1 MLRDDLQAM
10 DVSWEEA
17 KSVAG
22 DRKEWRS
29 LVVQC
34 SNGNSM
40 GPKSMSQADVRRSIK
55 LANFWAWFS
64 FQRQSADE
72 VVEP

>member
-1 MLRDDLQAM
+1 MKTWQDTLRDDLQAM

-29 LVVQC
+29 LVAQC
-34 SNGNSM
+34 SAGTG
-40 GPKSMSQADVRRSIK
+40 GPKSK
-55 LANFWAWFS
+55 
-64 FQRQSADE
+64 
-72 VVEP
+72 

>member
-1 MLRDDLQAM
+1 MLRDDLQAK

-29 LVVQC
+29 LVAQC
-34 SNGNSM
+34 SGGN
-40 GPKSMSQADVRRSIK
+40 RRT
-55 LANFWAWFS
+55 
-64 FQRQSADE
+64 
-72 VVEP
+72 

>member
-22 DRKEWRS
+22 DRKEWR
-29 LVVQC
+29 LLIAQC
-34 SNGNSM
+34 SSGN
-40 GPKSMSQADVRRSIK
+40 RRT
-55 LANFWAWFS
+55 
-64 FQRQSADE
+64 
-72 VVEP
+72 